1 MHKYRK
7 HRIPIIK
14 RHLGSH
20 QKSILD
26 FGCGS
31 GEVIYLLQESGFA
44 VDGFDPSKKAVS
56 SAKKYLKS
64 IRLFSSLGDLDNK
77 YDAITS
83 FSVLQYS
90 ENKSEQMEKMVGM
103 LKIGGK
109 LFIGTPK
116 YFSLYA
122 LLRRNFTPKEWEY
135 IPKESRLK
143 LVSVEAEVPSYLYD
157 YSSRIT
163 QIVKWGI
170 YGMAKFLSIFNIRV
184 HSAYV
189 HVFEKVK

>member
-1 MHKYRK
+1 
-7 HRIPIIK
+7 
-14 RHLGSH
+14 
-20 QKSILD
+20 
-26 FGCGS
+26 
-31 GEVIYLLQESGFA
+31 
-44 VDGFDPSKKAVS
+44 
-56 SAKKYLKS
+56 
-64 IRLFSSLGDLDNK
+64 
-77 YDAITS
+77 
-83 FSVLQYS
+83 
-90 ENKSEQMEKMVGM
+90 MVGM